1 MKKENLENIDWKII
15 AQISDNG
22 EGFFKTL
29 GFYKYGYGE
38 IIVVNTS
45 LNGEKVAELINTFGK
60 MLLNGEKFDEN
71 CKHFIDDSDGKTEFA
86 FSVIYGE
93 YNNGEKWI
101 QLVPYFENS
110 ACDTTESFCDSEEDY
125 GEVVYLNNRPYIVLK
140 TTQNETKL
148 CRIDKLVWQTFVD
161 DTLDIFDN
169 SWELGYK
176 DGNYKN
182 CALENLYKIK

>member
-60 MLLNGEKFDEN
+60 MLL
-71 CKHFIDDSDGKTEFA
+71 
-86 FSVIYGE
+86 
-93 YNNGEKWI
+93 NGEKWI